1 MKKDEA
7 RGEEYVL
14 QVRENTQKYIEA
26 LIEENERL
34 RSLVNDLEE
43 QRRQTDRQLGIA
55 ESELGRIESERQKLA
70 ERIDQIEV
78 ESQDLLGQFQEIE
91 RQNSDLA
98 SLYVASYRLHETIKR
113 SEVIAV
119 IEEIV
124 VNMIGSEELA
134 IFELDHES
142 GKVETR
148 RFPRHRS
155 EADLERVRLNE
166 SRIEEATGV
175 LQEVVETGQRYV
187 VDSGDGKAPGEE
199 FGAHRLRSPDSR
211 RPCQSARLRF
221 SDCWTRRRASWL
233 PSTSSS
239 SIYSQP
245 TRLPRSIARIE
256 CRQNRRSTRDY
267 RSGSAARR
275 QLTGSVDRFHHARS
289 ITSIG
294 AGLSLPPETVKA
306 PTIEISEFLSGQ
318 LRASRYVYRRVAIKA
333 MVDDFR
339 RSRRPHLVS
348 KRRPVRL
355 RS

>member
-7 RGEEYVL
+7 RHEEYVL

-55 ESELGRIESERQKLA
+55 ESELGRVESERQKLA

-113 SEVIAV
+113 NEVIAV

-134 IFELDHES
+134 IFELND
-142 GKVETR
+142 ETGELKLVDSLGIN
-148 RFPRHRS
+148 PD
-155 EADLERVRLNE
+155 DLERVTLNE

-187 VDSGDGKAPGEE
+187 VDSGDGKALEKNSGLTACVP
-199 FGAHRLRSPDSR
+199 LILDSH
-211 RPCQSARLRF
+211 
-221 SDCWTRRRASWL
+221 
-233 PSTSSS
+233 
-239 SIYSQP
+239 
-245 TRLPRSIARIE
+245 
-256 CRQNRRSTRDY
+256 
-267 RSGSAARR
+267 
-275 QLTGSVDRFHHARS
+275 V
-289 ITSIG
+289 IG
-294 AGLSLPPETVKA
+294 AIAVFRLLDQKESKLA
-306 PTIEISEFLSGQ
+306 PIDFELFDLLATHAASALYCSE
-318 LRASRYVYRRVAIKA
+318 RALGK
-333 MVDDFR
+333 
-339 RSRRPHLVS
+339 
-348 KRRPVRL
+348 
-355 RS
+355 